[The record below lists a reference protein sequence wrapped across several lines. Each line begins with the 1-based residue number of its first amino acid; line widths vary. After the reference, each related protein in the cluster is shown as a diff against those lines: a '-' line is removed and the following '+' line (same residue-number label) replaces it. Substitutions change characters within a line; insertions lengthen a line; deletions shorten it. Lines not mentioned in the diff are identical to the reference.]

1 MAEGEQIDLGRFL
14 NSLNIKDALIDEQ
27 SIEKEYMAATGEF
40 TGFDK
45 MVSGGE
51 TDPRLD
57 KAADLLKDLIVVSKE
72 IVLELKSTHEDIRAV
87 RDKVKEPVKIS
98 KASGMRLRCQGGDQW
113 RARGRPGCPA
123 RGQ

>member
-1 MAEGEQIDLGRFL
+1 M
-14 NSLNIKDALIDEQ
+14 Q
-27 SIEKEYMAATGEF
+27 SIEKEYTAATGEF

-45 MVSGGE
+45 MVSVGE

-87 RDKVKEPVKIS
+87 RDEVKGAREDIKGVRDKVKGAREEISGVHEAVQDVRQEVNNIGEMLAEKIDDA
-98 KASGMRLRCQGGDQW
+98 KVEIAK
-113 RARGRPGCPA
+113 
-123 RGQ
+123 